1 MEQRVRDFLTPAAE
15 EERVAGL
22 AVAPQRPR
30 ISPSFFEAFSIRGI
44 RVVWAEHGLVRY
56 SFRVTPGHTGADGNL
71 STGAIASL
79 VDELGGHALLTYGHH
94 TQVSVNISVAYLST
108 ARIDDE
114 LEITSRVLGR
124 KGGYSGTIV
133 LLKNKRTGEI
143 IAEGRHSMFG
153 KLHSNI

>member
-94 TQVSVNISVAYLST
+94 TQVSVNISVAYLDHLPG
-108 ARIDDE
+108 AGAKR
-114 LEITSRVLGR
+114 
-124 KGGYSGTIV
+124 GYSGTIV